1 MTSQAIGFD
10 VLLARAGAALA
21 QAHAPFSRL
30 RVGAAVLTAGGNVYT
45 GCNVE
50 SVAFPVGGCAEHHAI
65 AAAVLAEGP
74 RMRLVRVAVA
84 ARDRNDAAAAVP
96 PCGACRQLIHE
107 FGPDAKVAFLAQS
120 GEVVQRAIGVL
131 LPDSFTLDP
140 ADTGD
145 AAAR

>member
-10 VLLARAGAALA
+10 VLLARAGAALGS
-21 QAHAPFSRL
+21 AHAPFSRL
-30 RVGAAVLTAGGNVYT
+30 QVGAAVLTAQGNVYT

-65 AAAVLAEGP
+65 AAAVLAEGT

-84 ARDRNDAAAAVP
+84 ARDRNDAATAIP

-107 FGPDAKVAFLAQS
+107 FGADAHVSFLAQS
-120 GEVVQRAIGVL
+120 GEVVERTIAAL

-140 ADTGD
+140 AGAQDSAG
-145 AAAR
+145 R

>member
-145 AAAR
+145 VAAR